1 MFKIVTDSTADLPAE
16 YLQEHDLGCINLS
29 YIMDGVTYGQGQ
41 ELPEKE
47 FYALMRNGKMPT
59 TSQVNPE
66 EAKNHFLKYLK
77 ENKEILCI
85 AFSSGLSGTYNSM
98 RVAAE
103 EIMEEQPDCRIIV
116 IDSLCASLGEGLLV
130 HKAVTLRDQGKSLE
144 EVAEWVKNNRL
155 HLVHV
160 FTVDDLYHLY
170 RGGRV
175 SRATAVVGTLAGIKP
190 KLHVDDE
197 GHLIVIGKVRGRKKS
212 LHALVDYMEEKM
224 GSYRDQNDIVF
235 ISHGDDLPAAELV
248 RDLVKERFGI
258 DSFLINYVGPT
269 IGSHSGPGTLAGI
282 KPKLHVDND
291 GHLIVIG
298 KVRGR
303 KKSLHAL
310 VDYMEEKMGSYRDQN
325 DIVFISHGD
334 DLPAA
339 ELVRDLVK
347 ARFGMDSFLI
357 NYVGPTIGSHS
368 GPGTLAL
375 FFMGEER

>member
-1 MFKIVTDSTADLPAE
+1 MFKIVTDSTADLPVE
-16 YLQEHDLGCINLS
+16 YLKEHDLGCMNLS

-47 FYALMRNGKMPT
+47 FYALMRQGKMPT

-66 EAKNHFLKYLK
+66 EAKAHFTEYLK

-98 RVAAE
+98 RIAAD
-103 EIMEEQPDCRIIV
+103 EIMEEQPDCKIIV

-130 HKAVTLRDQGKSLE
+130 HKAVTLRDQGKSME

-175 SRATAVVGTLAGIKP
+175 SKATAFV
-190 KLHVDDE
+190 
-197 GHLIVIGKVRGRKKS
+197 
-212 LHALVDYMEEKM
+212 
-224 GSYRDQNDIVF
+224 
-235 ISHGDDLPAAELV
+235 
-248 RDLVKERFGI
+248 
-258 DSFLINYVGPT
+258 
-269 IGSHSGPGTLAGI
+269 GTLAGI

-303 KKSLHAL
+303 N
-310 VDYMEEKMGSYRDQN
+310 QN